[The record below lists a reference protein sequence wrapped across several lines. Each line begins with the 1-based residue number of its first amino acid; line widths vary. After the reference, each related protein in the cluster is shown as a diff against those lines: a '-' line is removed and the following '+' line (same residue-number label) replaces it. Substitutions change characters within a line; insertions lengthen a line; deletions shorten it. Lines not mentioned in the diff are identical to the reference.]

1 MKRTSMIR
9 RKDHRASLGLSI
21 LSGVLAVLAAMQ
33 LVAPAPGAAS
43 GMAGAP
49 AAAIWA
55 RAAR

>member
-33 LVAPAPGAAS
+33 LVAPVQGSAA
-43 GMAGAP
+43 GVAQ
-49 AAAIWA
+49 AATVWA